1 MRAAIIH
8 GPRDIRVETIEYP
21 SIQNDEIL
29 VKVKACG
36 ICGTDLHKY
45 KKGDTSTRI
54 LGHEFSGEIA
64 EVGASVEGLSAGD
77 RVLGTGYRFS
87 SGSISI
93 PGEGLDGAFAEYV
106 VVPNPMPGR
115 MLFNIPH
122 NLSWED
128 AATIE
133 PVSISCHAVRRAHI
147 QPDESVV
154 ILGAGMIG
162 QCIAQVCKSQG
173 ASRVIVSEPSAM
185 RRAMVSRLGADTVLN
200 PLEADLIES
209 VMEATS
215 GRMADVAFECSGAPV
230 AFHQAPL
237 MVRPFGRIMQV
248 GMFEQSLELSPE
260 LMSLMFQFR
269 NITIRGCGGQRWDMA
284 LELVQTGQVKTGELI
299 THEFPLERIKQAF
312 EAQLNPDE
320 AIKVMIKP
328 L

>member
-1 MRAAIIH
+1 
-8 GPRDIRVETIEYP
+8 
-21 SIQNDEIL
+21 
-29 VKVKACG
+29 
-36 ICGTDLHKY
+36 
-45 KKGDTSTRI
+45 
-54 LGHEFSGEIA
+54 
-64 EVGASVEGLSAGD
+64 
-77 RVLGTGYRFS
+77 
-87 SGSISI
+87 
-93 PGEGLDGAFAEYV
+93 
-106 VVPNPMPGR
+106 
-115 MLFNIPH
+115 LFNIPH

-230 AFHQAPL
+230 AFRQAPL